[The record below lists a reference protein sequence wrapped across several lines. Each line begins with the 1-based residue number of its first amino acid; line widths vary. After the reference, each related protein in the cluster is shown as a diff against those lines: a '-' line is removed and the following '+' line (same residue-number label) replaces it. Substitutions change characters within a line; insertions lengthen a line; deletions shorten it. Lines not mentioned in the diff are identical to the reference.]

1 MNYNRLRPY
10 TAVTMLLALI
20 LLVIT
25 GWILYLA
32 PHGPGSQPWLLL
44 GASKHLYKDIHFC
57 LAIVVT
63 VLVLLHSFLNIKP
76 LTHYF
81 NRASKTGIGPLLCA
95 LIVVFST
102 LAIASVL

>member
-10 TAVTMLLALI
+10 TAVTMLLVLI

-32 PHGPGSQPWLLL
+32 PHGPGSKSWLLL
-44 GASKHLYKDIHFC
+44 GASKHLYKDIHLC

-63 VLVLLHSFLNIKP
+63 VLVLIHSFLNLKP
-76 LTHYF
+76 LAHYF
-81 NRASKTGIGPLLCA
+81 NRSSKTGVAPLLCA

-102 LAIASVL
+102 LAIALTL